1 MQDLFDIIMHYQVYL
16 DYETLYFKTYEL
28 KEFTVKL
35 RIMILSV
42 TMLFIISGIT
52 TAQNDANSASAAAN
66 WSESEKISYVLGTQ
80 IGNFSKQS
88 EIEVNIE
95 LFARG
100 LNETINGSEPAMSL
114 AEISSF
120 MIAWEQRERKK
131 TQTATNAAR
140 TENARIGRS
149 FLAANKKKDGVNV
162 TASGL
167 QYKVITAGDGATP
180 EATDKVKV
188 HYRGTLI
195 NGKEF
200 DSSYNRNQPAEF
212 GLNQVIKGW
221 TEGLQLMN
229 VGSKY
234 EFYIPSGLAY
244 GPNGPPGIG
253 PDQTLIF
260 TVELL
265 DITTP

>member
-1 MQDLFDIIMHYQVYL
+1 MHYQVCL
-16 DYETLYFKTYEL
+16 VYETLYFKTYEL
-28 KEFTVKL
+28 KEFIVKL
-35 RIMILSV
+35 RIMILSASL
-42 TMLFIISGIT
+42 LFIISGIT
-52 TAQNDANSASAAAN
+52 TAQDDAKSASAAAK
-66 WSESEKISYVLGTQ
+66 WSESEKLSYILGTDM
-80 IGNFSKQS
+80 GNYSKQS
-88 EIEVNIE
+88 EIEVSIE
-95 LFARG
+95 LFAKG
-100 LNETINGSEPAMSL
+100 LNDIINGNELAMTQ

-120 MIAWEQRERKK
+120 MAAWQQKAQEKA
-131 TQTATNAAR
+131 QTALNAAR
-140 TENARIGRS
+140 AENAKKGQS
-149 FLAANKKKDGVNV
+149 FLDANKMKDGVKV

-167 QYKVITAGDGATP
+167 QYKVITRGEGAKP
-180 EATDKVKV
+180 KATDKVKV

-195 NGKEF
+195 DGKEF
-200 DSSYNRNQPAEF
+200 DSSYKRNQPAEF

-234 EFYIPSGLAY
+234 EFCIPSGLAY
-244 GPNGPPGIG
+244 GPKGPPSIG

>member
-1 MQDLFDIIMHYQVYL
+1 M
-16 DYETLYFKTYEL
+16 
-28 KEFTVKL
+28 KL
-35 RIMILSV
+35 RIMLLSAS
-42 TMLFIISGIT
+42 MLFIVSGIT
-52 TAQNDANSASAAAN
+52 TAQDDAKSARVATK
-66 WSESEKISYVLGTQ
+66 WSDSQKISYILGTQ
-80 IGNFSKQS
+80 IGNYSKQS
-88 EIEVNIE
+88 EFEVSME
-95 LFARG
+95 LFAKG
-100 LNETINGSEPAMSL
+100 LNDITNGNELAMTQ

-120 MIAWEQRERKK
+120 MTARQKKEQEKAK
-131 TQTATNAAR
+131 TAINAAKA
-140 TENARIGRS
+140 ENAKNGQS
-149 FLAANKKKDGVNV
+149 FLDANKKKDGVKV

-167 QYKVITAGDGATP
+167 QYKVITSGEGAKP

-200 DSSYNRNQPAEF
+200 DSSYKRNQPAEF

-221 TEGLQLMN
+221 IEGLQLMN

-244 GPNGPPGIG
+244 GPNGPPSIG

>member
-1 MQDLFDIIMHYQVYL
+1 M
-16 DYETLYFKTYEL
+16 
-28 KEFTVKL
+28 KL
-35 RIMILSV
+35 RIMLFSAL
-42 TMLFIISGIT
+42 MLFIISGIT
-52 TAQNDANSASAAAN
+52 IAQDDAKSASAAAE
-66 WSESEKISYVLGTQ
+66 WSESQKISYILGTQ

-88 EIEVNIE
+88 ELEVSLE
-95 LFARG
+95 LFAKG
-100 LNETINGSEPAMSL
+100 LNDITKGSEPAMSQD
-114 AEISSF
+114 EIGSF
-120 MIAWEQRERKK
+120 MASFQQKAQEKVQ
-131 TQTATNAAR
+131 AAMEAAG
-140 TENARIGRS
+140 TENIRKGLA
-149 FLAANKKKDGVNV
+149 FLGANKKKVGVKE

-167 QYKVITAGDGATP
+167 QYKVITKGEGAKP
-180 EATDKVKV
+180 KATDKVKV
-188 HYRGTLI
+188 HYSGTLI
-195 NGKEF
+195 DGKEF
-200 DSSYNRNQPAEF
+200 DSSYKRNQPAEF

-244 GPNGPPGIG
+244 GPNGPPSIG

>member
-1 MQDLFDIIMHYQVYL
+1 M
-16 DYETLYFKTYEL
+16 
-28 KEFTVKL
+28 KL
-35 RIMILSV
+35 RIMLLSV
-42 TMLFIISGIT
+42 SMLFIISGIT
-52 TAQNDANSASAAAN
+52 TAQDDAKSASA
-66 WSESEKISYVLGTQ
+66 
-80 IGNFSKQS
+80 
-88 EIEVNIE
+88 
-95 LFARG
+95 
-100 LNETINGSEPAMSL
+100 
-114 AEISSF
+114 
-120 MIAWEQRERKK
+120 
-131 TQTATNAAR
+131 
-140 TENARIGRS
+140 ENAKKGQA
-149 FLAANKKKDGVNV
+149 FLDANKKKDGVTV

-167 QYKVITAGDGATP
+167 QYKVITNGEGAKP

-195 NGKEF
+195 DGKEF
-200 DSSYNRNQPAEF
+200 DSSYKRNQPAEF

-244 GPNGPPGIG
+244 GPNGPPSIG
-253 PDQTLIF
+253 PNQTLIF

>member
-1 MQDLFDIIMHYQVYL
+1 M
-16 DYETLYFKTYEL
+16 
-28 KEFTVKL
+28 KL
-35 RIMILSV
+35 RIMLLSV
-42 TMLFIISGIT
+42 LMLFTISGIT
-52 TAQNDANSASAAAN
+52 TAQDDAKSANAAAK
-66 WSESEKISYVLGTQ
+66 WSESQKMSYILGTQ

-88 EIEVNIE
+88 EFEVSIE
-95 LFARG
+95 LFAKG
-100 LNETINGSEPAMSL
+100 LNDIINRNEPAMTQ

-120 MIAWEQRERKK
+120 MTAWQQKEQEKAK
-131 TQTATNAAR
+131 TAINAAR
-140 TENARIGRS
+140 AENAKKGQS
-149 FLAANKKKDGVNV
+149 FLDANKKKVGVKE

-167 QYKVITAGDGATP
+167 QYKVITMGDGAKP

-188 HYRGTLI
+188 HYSGTLI
-195 NGKEF
+195 DGKEF
-200 DSSYNRNQPAEF
+200 DSSYKRNQPAEF

-244 GPNGPPGIG
+244 GPNGPPSIG